1 VKPRHAT
8 LATVIAFFSLALTGC
23 GSLPRYQE
31 VLPKYSLSLPDRSD
45 LATVIFLEPV
55 FPGKPF
61 DEVVV
66 DNSIGAIWSPE
77 ESRKIGFTQNYS
89 DTTAKHAPQ
98 LALLAALP
106 ANLAVGLAASGQG
119 GGFNI
124 SSRIMIPYGR
134 LITSNLTELLSV
146 ASPDAVVC
154 LDEKCVQSKILS
166 KEKVRVIAVHF
177 TKLRVAEDKANT
189 MTLVVEGGASIT
201 INGQA
206 SRIPI
211 AQSIVDRSITS
222 EGLFH
227 SDFLR
232 AMNKMANEIASSVA
246 QQIYF
251 AAISKGS

>member
-1 VKPRHAT
+1 VKSRLT
-8 LATVIAFFSLALTGC
+8 ILATVIATFALALTGC

-31 VLPKYSLSLPDRSD
+31 VQPKYSLSLPDRSN

-61 DEVVV
+61 DEVVA
-66 DNSIGAIWSPE
+66 DNAIGAIWSPE
-77 ESRKIGFTQNYS
+77 ESKKIGFTQNYS

-106 ANLAVGLAASGQG
+106 ANLAVGLAASGQA

-134 LITSNLTELLSV
+134 LITSNLTELLSA

-154 LDEKCVQSKILS
+154 LDEKCVQSNMQS
-166 KEKVRVIAVHF
+166 KERARFITVHF
-177 TKLRVAEDKANT
+177 TKLRVAEGKTNT
-189 MTLVVEGGASIT
+189 LTLVVEGDASIT

-206 SRIPI
+206 SQIPI

-232 AMNKMANEIASSVA
+232 VMNKMANEIASSVA
-246 QQIYF
+246 QQIYL
-251 AAISKGS
+251 AAISKG